1 VRIRAVQW
9 KNYRRLADGHVD
21 VRENLVLV
29 GPNDSGKSSILRGID
44 LCLGVRGVQLSSAV
58 QVRDLT
64 SVDESLVFEVVLS
77 NFSDDDRAA
86 FPDEIEVGP
95 PETLTIR
102 LEAKVDAD
110 DATAVVVERRFPYG
124 GHGRNMSRAQLET
137 IGWSYV
143 AATRSLVRELG
154 GSGGAAHNLLSA
166 LDLSADAAAFDA
178 ARDSYRSALA
188 ESSAITDFRA
198 TLAGALTDALPEPV
212 GIDDVGVSSAADLLN
227 NPLADVSVTIRDGG
241 YVAPLAEQS
250 DGVRALSVLALFGLS
265 HQNAQ
270 IVGIDEPETHLHT
283 TAQRAVGDSI
293 RRSAGQRVVST
304 HSSAIVSRMNP
315 LDIAA
320 FGADRRV
327 RQLPVGAHFT
337 EIEVS
342 TRHWGQRMIEP
353 LTAKR
358 IAVVEGP
365 SDRIIVAR
373 AAELLGLNLD
383 RAGVAVFELDGAS
396 LFPTANKLFGRSG
409 FDLPLYGLVDGD
421 AADGWAAELG
431 VARADL
437 ETAGII
443 ETVPDL
449 EAAYA
454 DALGVSRVVAMLVAA
469 HAYTEQQILGSCRVA
484 TTNQLTAETVAAF
497 CRNKKRKTR
506 AAIAIAQEMTD
517 MEAGAIDPIVRLLK
531 LVSS

>member
-1 VRIRAVQW
+1 
-9 KNYRRLADGHVD
+9 
-21 VRENLVLV
+21 
-29 GPNDSGKSSILRGID
+29 
-44 LCLGVRGVQLSSAV
+44 
-58 QVRDLT
+58 
-64 SVDESLVFEVVLS
+64 
-77 NFSDDDRAA
+77 
-86 FPDEIEVGP
+86 
-95 PETLTIR
+95 
-102 LEAKVDAD
+102 
-110 DATAVVVERRFPYG
+110 
-124 GHGRNMSRAQLET
+124 
-137 IGWSYV
+137 
-143 AATRSLVRELG
+143 
-154 GSGGAAHNLLSA
+154 
-166 LDLSADAAAFDA
+166 
-178 ARDSYRSALA
+178 
-188 ESSAITDFRA
+188 
-198 TLAGALTDALPEPV
+198 
-212 GIDDVGVSSAADLLN
+212 
-227 NPLADVSVTIRDGG
+227 
-241 YVAPLAEQS
+241 
-250 DGVRALSVLALFGLS
+250 
-265 HQNAQ
+265 
-270 IVGIDEPETHLHT
+270 
-283 TAQRAVGDSI
+283 
-293 RRSAGQRVVST
+293 
-304 HSSAIVSRMNP
+304 
-315 LDIAA
+315 
-320 FGADRRV
+320 
-327 RQLPVGAHFT
+327 
-337 EIEVS
+337 
-342 TRHWGQRMIEP
+342 MIEP

-469 HAYTEQQILGSCRVA
+469 HAYTEQQILGRCRVA